1 MESGSKEAQKS
12 GTISLVLFLGIGW
25 VILASLFVFGAMTY
39 EEIKV
44 DMQFLL
50 ITGLLMFLGIVF
62 VSWGIQQSR
71 ILKRI
76 ENQ

>member
-1 MESGSKEAQKS
+1 MESGHEKEHNS

-39 EEIKV
+39 KEIKV

-50 ITGLLMFLGIVF
+50 ITGLLMFLGIAF
-62 VSWGIQQSR
+62 VSWGIRQSR

-76 ENQ
+76 ESQ